1 MKLVIPCMHVM
12 ISNKPR
18 RAIGIHLTVILLL
31 VWSSCSSIVF
41 AETLDWSLRVEE
53 LNRSAILHVP
63 NDAFTTK
70 LSLGRDPI
78 TKYPVV
84 FVFHGHGGSSR
95 NAQRT
100 FQIEK
105 YWPEAIAVYM
115 QGIPTPGRLTDPE
128 GKKNGWQAEVG
139 DHHDRDLKFFDAVLS
154 RLRSEFTVDHDRIY
168 STGHSNGGGFTY
180 LLWEARGKEF
190 AAFAPSAAAAGR
202 RNRISIPK
210 PILHLAGRNDHL
222 VKYAWQEAS
231 IQAMRKLNG
240 CLDRA
245 VRFENE
251 PWETY
256 VSQGSTP
263 VMAYIHDG
271 EHRFPVH
278 GSEMIVRFFK
288 TEPWKNVR
296 GGR

>member
-1 MKLVIPCMHVM
+1 MA
-12 ISNKPR
+12 N
-18 RAIGIHLTVILLL
+18 HLITILLL
-31 VWSSCSSIVF
+31 VGSSCFSTVF
-41 AETLDWSLRVEE
+41 AETLDWSLKVEE
-53 LNRSAILHVP
+53 LDRAAILYVP
-63 NDAFTTK
+63 KDAVAAK
-70 LSLGRDPI
+70 PSSERDQI
-78 TKYPVV
+78 SKYPVV
-84 FVFHGHGGSSR
+84 FVFHGHGGNSR

-105 YWPEAIAVYM
+105 HWPEAIAVYM
-115 QGIPTPGRLTDPE
+115 QGIPTPGKLTDPE
-128 GKKNGWQAEVG
+128 GKKNGWQSQVG
-139 DHHDRDLKFFDAVLS
+139 DHHDRDLKFFDAVLG
-154 RLRSEFTVDHDRIY
+154 RLRAEFNIDNDRIY

-190 AAFAPSAAAAGR
+190 AAVAPSAAAAGR

-210 PILHLAGRNDHL
+210 PILHLAGRNDPL

-231 IQAMRKLNG
+231 IQAMVKLNG
-240 CLDRA
+240 CSDRV

-256 VSQGSTP
+256 VSQGKTP
-263 VMAYIHDG
+263 VMVYIHDG

-278 GSEMIVRFFK
+278 GSEMIVRFFQS
-288 TEPWKNVR
+288 EPWKNVR

>member
-1 MKLVIPCMHVM
+1 MIAKKLGGTKGNHV
-12 ISNKPR
+12 
-18 RAIGIHLTVILLL
+18 AWFLLL
-31 VWSSCSSIVF
+31 VWSSCSSIAF
-41 AETLDWSLRVEE
+41 AETLDWSLRVEDLE
-53 LNRSAILHVP
+53 RAAILYVP
-63 NDAFTTK
+63 KDAVTTK
-70 LSLGRDPI
+70 PFVGRDPM
-78 TKYPVV
+78 TKCPVV
-84 FVFHGHGGSSR
+84 FVFHGHGGNSR
-95 NAQRT
+95 NAQKT

-105 YWPEAIAVYM
+105 HWPEAIAVYM

-139 DHHDRDLKFFDAVLS
+139 NHHDRDLKFFDAVLS
-154 RLRSEFTVDHDRIY
+154 RLRSEFPVDNERIY

-180 LLWEARGKEF
+180 LLWETRGKEF

-231 IQAMRKLNG
+231 IQAMAKLNG
-240 CLDRA
+240 CSDRA

-251 PWETY
+251 PWETF
-256 VSQGSTP
+256 VSQGNTP

-271 EHRFPVH
+271 EHRFPIH